1 MKLKPKIWH
10 LLLSIWVVIAVIR
23 FELLIDLIELW
34 FKYFLFAIGDFKT
47 ALQIIDLN
55 FFDAL
60 LSIKLFV
67 LLPVLALIFRKQMN
81 WLREKINF
89 PITILLFLF
98 FSFLFAPLITDS
110 NPDFQKDLRVTKLLA
125 PFSSVKVI
133 HLKIIE
139 DSNESEI
146 DKFVNYKN
154 SIVQV
159 SYNESII
166 LASDLLI
173 KDNLITYTQDN
184 IEKNISFENLKLA
197 GGKPIVTTKFFF
209 LGTDE
214 FGRDIFARLIYGSRI
229 SLLVGI
235 GSVVISLLI
244 GVSFGFIAG
253 YKGGPIDIVLS
264 RLSDLF
270 LSFPIIYLVVLILAL
285 FGNSLSS
292 VIIVLGLSGWMSLFK
307 IVKSEVLSE
316 KSKDYI
322 ITAEMLGQTK
332 RKILTRDI
340 LPVIFIPV
348 VVNIIFQFSNVV
360 LAESALSYLSLGTGN
375 THPSWG
381 AMIQSGQRY
390 ITKAWW
396 MISFPGLILICTLFA
411 VNDFGKRLNTIIN
424 PGAAK

>member
-1 MKLKPKIWH
+1 
-10 LLLSIWVVIAVIR
+10 VIAVIR

-34 FKYFLFAIGDFKT
+34 FNYFLFTIRDFKT
-47 ALQIIDLN
+47 ALQIIDFN

-60 LSIKLFV
+60 LSIKLFI
-67 LLPVLALIFRKQMN
+67 LLPVLAFILHKRLK
-81 WLREKINF
+81 WWKEKINF
-89 PITILLFLF
+89 SITMLLFLLF
-98 FSFLFAPLITDS
+98 AFLFAPLITDS

-133 HLKIIE
+133 RLKNTG
-139 DSNESEI
+139 DPNESEVE
-146 DKFVNYKN
+146 KFVNYKN
-154 SIVQV
+154 SIIQV

-173 KDNLITYTQDN
+173 KDNLITYTQDDL
-184 IEKNISFENLKLA
+184 EKNISFENLKLA
-197 GGKPIVTTKFFF
+197 DGKPLVTNKFFF

-235 GSVVISLLI
+235 GSVIISLLI

-253 YKGGPIDIVLS
+253 YKGGHIDTVLS

-322 ITAEMLGQTK
+322 IAAEMLGQTK
-332 RKILTRDI
+332 RRILTREI

-348 VVNIIFQFSNVV
+348 IVNIIFQFSNVV
-360 LAESALSYLSLGTGN
+360 LAESALSYLSLGTGS

-396 MISFPGLILICTLFA
+396 MISFPGLILIFTLFA
-411 VNDFGKRLNTIIN
+411 VNDFGKKLNEIIN